1 MVEDLEKDY
10 PASRFDY
17 DWALLQDVL
26 FQDKDYEGLLELRS
40 PSATMRQS
48 SGLRSSATSHPA
60 IRAGASAAEVILGRG
75 PHACRHPSRAPA
87 LR

>member
-26 FQDKDYEGLLELRS
+26 FQDKDYEGLLDMRFPLSHDDAEQWFEEFSNITPRERS
-40 PSATMRQS
+40 
-48 SGLRSSATSHPA
+48 
-60 IRAGASAAEVILGRG
+60 RG
-75 PHACRHPSRAPA
+75 FRR
-87 LR
+87 